1 LKMENKKN
9 LILYLT
15 KKMKKQRKRKGARV
29 KTKNSKRLRKQVQIK
44 MIKDLRVQREKKST

>member
-1 LKMENKKN
+1 MENKKN